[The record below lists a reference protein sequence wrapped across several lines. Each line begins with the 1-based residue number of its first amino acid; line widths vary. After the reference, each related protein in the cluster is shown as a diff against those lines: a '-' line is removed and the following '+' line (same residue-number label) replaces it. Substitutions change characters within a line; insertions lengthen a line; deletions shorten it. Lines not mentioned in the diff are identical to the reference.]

1 MTKFNSLAAV
11 AGVFSC
17 LAITP
22 AAALQDRDEQR
33 VIRQSQ
39 PAVIQREVSPEI
51 LRNTPE
57 LIQRLDRNPRLQTP
71 VLEGQLEEIT
81 GFIAPTQA
89 QMEYL
94 APFQRRFANEIVE
107 IHRELRPEI
116 WERLRNF
123 CSPGARAFN
132 WRDAGQMT
140 PVRNQGA
147 CGSCTTFS
155 VSGAFEGANNIRN
168 NQSIDV
174 SEQQMLSC
182 AEQNNGNDAVS
193 CNGGWM
199 HWIAGWMMSN
209 ALTGENDFNYQ
220 ASDLSCP
227 ANLPSRYGLAA
238 WDWIGSN
245 TRFPTENEIKDA
257 ICEYGPVSVAVTVGN
272 DFRRYDEGVFRTD
285 DRDAVNH
292 AVVLVGWDDDRNAW
306 LMRNSWG
313 TGWGDDGYMWIE
325 YGASRIGEYGIWL
338 LPEERSFIERS
349 NIAELIREQY
359 IPFWQE
365 YNLQFPLPDITEARR
380 LNPDLQN
387 PDRFREIQDQ
397 PELQRQEFQR
407 QPRLEQRLEL
417 PERFEDRGSPDDGN

>member
-1 MTKFNSLAAV
+1 MSISTKFAAV
-11 AGVFSC
+11 AMATAC
-17 LAITP
+17 LFCAP
-22 AAALQDRDEQR
+22 ATGLQDRDEQP
-33 VIRQSQ
+33 VIRQTQ
-39 PAVIQREVSPEI
+39 PAGIQREVSPEVF
-51 LRNTPE
+51 RNTPE
-57 LIQRLDRNPRLQTP
+57 LIQRLERNPSLQTP
-71 VLEGQLEEIT
+71 FLEGSIEEIT
-81 GFIAPTQA
+81 GFIPPTPE

-94 APFQRRFANEIVE
+94 APFQRRFAREIVD
-107 IHRELRPEI
+107 IHQRLRPEM
-116 WERLRNF
+116 WDRLRNF

-140 PVRNQGA
+140 AVRNQGA
-147 CGSCTTFS
+147 CGSCSTFS
-155 VSGAFEGANNIRN
+155 VSGAFEGAYNIRN
-168 NQSIDV
+168 NQTIDV

-182 AEQNNGNDAVS
+182 AQQTNGNDAVS
-193 CNGGWM
+193 CGGGWM
-199 HWIAGWMMSN
+199 HWIAGWMTSN
-209 ALTGENDFNYQ
+209 SLTGDGDFNYQ

-227 ANLPSRYGLAA
+227 ANLPNRYGLAA

-257 ICEYGPVSVAVTVGN
+257 ICQYGPVSVAVTVGN
-272 DFRRYDEGVFRTD
+272 DFRRYDDGVFRTD

-313 TGWGDDGYMWIE
+313 TGWGDNGYMWIE

-338 LPEERSFIERS
+338 LPEERSVIDRS
-349 NIAELIREQY
+349 EIADLIREDY
-359 IPFWQE
+359 IPFWQRYSQE
-365 YNLQFPLPDITEARR
+365 FPLPDIAEARR

-387 PDRFREIQDQ
+387 PDRLRDPREQ
-397 PELQRQEFQR
+397 PELQRQELQR